1 MRFLLQLLITRKIN
15 TDALDFM
22 VTELITY
29 LTITLDCDWFISVR
43 LISNKQCK
51 ICNHS
56 ANFFNQSEFFVIT
69 VQFSVITVQKICNN
83 LI

>member
-1 MRFLLQLLITRKIN
+1 MRFFLQLLITRKIN

-29 LTITLDCDWFISVR
+29 ITISLDCDWFISVR

-51 ICNHS
+51 IGNHS
-56 ANFFNQSEFFVIT
+56 ANFFNQSAFFVIT
-69 VQFSVITVQKICNN
+69 LQFSVITLQKICNN